1 MLNELQLIKSLSD
14 LRAKH
19 CNLPS
24 RIWWFFS
31 GNNFNFYLE
40 VGISYE
46 ERSNRGGT
54 PTGGQEIPAKAEEKV
69 ICLKARLPGLTGAKL
84 SSELRI
90 ISANQVQLGY
100 TKAGRA
106 FII

>member
-1 MLNELQLIKSLSD
+1 MLIELQLIKSLSD

-24 RIWWFFS
+24 RIWWFFNS
-31 GNNFNFYLE
+31 HNFDFHLE
-40 VGISYE
+40 VGFSHKK
-46 ERSNRGGT
+46 RPNRGRT
-54 PTGGQEIPAKAEEKV
+54 PTGDQEIIAKAEEKV
-69 ICLKARLPGLTGAKL
+69 ICLKARLPGLTAAKM

-90 ISANQVQLGY
+90 ISGNQVQLGY

>member
-1 MLNELQLIKSLSD
+1 MLNVFHLIKLTRE

-24 RIWWFFS
+24 RFWWFFS
-31 GNNFNFYLE
+31 GNHFDIYLE
-40 VGISYE
+40 MGISYE

-54 PTGGQEIPAKAEEKV
+54 PTGGQEIPAKAEENV
-69 ICLKARLPGLTGAKL
+69 ICLKARLPGLTGAKM
-84 SSELRI
+84 SWELRI

>member
-1 MLNELQLIKSLSD
+1 LLNESHLIKSQSD

-31 GNNFNFYLE
+31 GISFNFYLE
-40 VGISYE
+40 VGFSDKK
-46 ERSNRGGT
+46 RSNRGGT

-69 ICLKARLPGLTGAKL
+69 MSLRPGYL
-84 SSELRI
+84 
-90 ISANQVQLGY
+90 V
-100 TKAGRA
+100 
-106 FII
+106 

>member
-1 MLNELQLIKSLSD
+1 MLTVFHLIKLISE

-19 CNLPS
+19 CNLPP
-24 RIWWFFS
+24 RFWWFFS
-31 GNNFNFYLE
+31 GNHFDIYLE
-40 VGISYE
+40 MGISYE

-54 PTGGQEIPAKAEEKV
+54 PTGDQEIIAKAEEKV
-69 ICLKARLPGLTGAKL
+69 ICLKARLSGLTAAKM